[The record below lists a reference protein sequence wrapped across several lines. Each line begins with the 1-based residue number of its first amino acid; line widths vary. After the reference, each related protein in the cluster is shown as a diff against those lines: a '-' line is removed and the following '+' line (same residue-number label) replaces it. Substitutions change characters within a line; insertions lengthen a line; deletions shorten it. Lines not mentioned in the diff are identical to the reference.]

1 MESYGFLLIGLVV
14 GAVIGLFYARSKQ
27 PKNGSSEGAER
38 EVSVLREQLSKL
50 EAVAEADRA
59 RREKEAQEE
68 SVLLQAIAPVKTHLE
83 QMQLKVAELERERTS
98 QFNTIEEQLRLA
110 RETEKT
116 LTESTVALANA
127 MSNNQVRG
135 QWGELQ
141 LKRTIEAAGM
151 LKHVDFHTQEVGVNA
166 DGKGI
171 KPDAVIHM
179 ADGKFVAVDSKAP
192 FNNFQRAS
200 AIATVASED
209 QNKERIKL
217 LKQHA
222 ADVKRHIDEIGKKD
236 YFSGLAA
243 SPEFTLMF
251 IPSEAVLSL
260 TLEHDPTLLEYA
272 FSQKVALVS
281 PVSFYSVLKSIA
293 YTWQQS
299 AQESTIKEIITLGVK
314 LHKNIRSVAEH
325 AVKLGK
331 NISDSV
337 INYNGFI
344 ASVERNLLTSTR
356 ELNKKSK
363 NILDQGK
370 LIPEVPE
377 ISDQIEGFTKPE
389 ITAPLE
395 ELGE

>member
-1 MESYGFLLIGLVV
+1 METYIFLFIGLVV
-14 GAVIGLFYARSKQ
+14 GAAIGYLFARSKQ
-27 PKNGSSEGAER
+27 QPGGDAAGAER
-38 EVSVLREQLSKL
+38 EALLLREQLAKLETTAKAEAEARKL
-50 EAVAEADRA
+50 EADN
-59 RREKEAQEE
+59 E
-68 SVLLQAIAPVKTHLE
+68 SKVLQAIGPVKTHLE
-83 QMQLKVAELERERTS
+83 QMQLKVAELERERTR

-151 LKHVDFHTQEVGVNA
+151 LKHVDFMTQETATNA
-166 DGKGI
+166 DGRGI
-171 KPDAVIHM
+171 KPDAVVHM

-200 AIATVASED
+200 AISTVAGEE

-217 LKQHA
+217 LKLHA
-222 ADVKRHIDEIGKKD
+222 ADVKRHIDEISKKD
-236 YFSGLAA
+236 YFSGLPA

-299 AQESTIKEIITLGVK
+299 AQESTIKEIIALGIK
-314 LHKNIRSVAEH
+314 LHKNVRTVAEH
-325 AVKLGK
+325 AAKIGK
-331 NISDSV
+331 NITDAV
-337 INYNGFI
+337 VNYNLFVSSI
-344 ASVERNLLTSTR
+344 ERNLLTSTR

-370 LIPEVPE
+370 VVPEVPE
-377 ISDQIEGFTKPE
+377 ISDGIDPFTKPE
-389 ITAPLE
+389 ITGSPDELE
-395 ELGE
+395 E

>member
-1 MESYGFLLIGLVV
+1 METYGYLGIGLVV
-14 GAVIGLFYARSKQ
+14 GALLGFLFARTRQ
-27 PKNGSSEGAER
+27 TNSSDAVAAER
-38 EVSVLREQLSKL
+38 EALLLREQLEKL
-50 EAVAEADRA
+50 EATSKTEADA
-59 RREKEAQEE
+59 RKAE
-68 SVLLQAIAPVKTHLE
+68 SENESKVLQALGPVKTHLE
-83 QMQLKVAELERERTS
+83 QMQLKVADLERERTR

-116 LTESTVALANA
+116 LSESTVALANA

-151 LKHVDFHTQEVGVNA
+151 LKHVDFITQESTTNSE
-166 DGKGI
+166 GKGI
-171 KPDAVIHM
+171 KPDAIIHM

-217 LKQHA
+217 LKLHA
-222 ADVKRHIDEIGKKD
+222 ADVKRHVDEISKKD
-236 YFSGLAA
+236 YFSGLPA

-281 PVSFYSVLKSIA
+281 PVSFYSVLKSTA

-299 AQESTIKEIITLGVK
+299 AQESTIKEIITLGIK
-314 LHKNIRSVAEH
+314 LHKNVRAVAEH

-337 INYNGFI
+337 VNYNLFVSSI
-344 ASVERNLLTSTR
+344 ERNLLTSTR
-356 ELNKKSK
+356 DLNKKSK

-370 LIPEVPE
+370 IVPELPE
-377 ISDQIEGFTKPE
+377 ISDGIDPFTKPE
-389 ITAPLE
+389 ITRPVDEIE
-395 ELGE
+395 E